1 MDELAQT
8 IRRQRSQ
15 VEQEI
20 VALSAETDPT
30 TLRYKLVRPRGSL
43 RLQPAILPM
52 CSTLLL
58 YKF

>member
-30 TLRYKLVRPRGSL
+30 TLRYKLVRPPGLCLAVQR
-43 RLQPAILPM
+43 QPCP
-52 CSTLLL
+52 CTRSTEG
-58 YKF
+58 